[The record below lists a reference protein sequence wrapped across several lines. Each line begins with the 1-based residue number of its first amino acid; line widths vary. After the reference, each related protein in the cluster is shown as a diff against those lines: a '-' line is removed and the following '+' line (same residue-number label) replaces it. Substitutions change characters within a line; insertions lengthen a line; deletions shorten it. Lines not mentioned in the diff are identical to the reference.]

1 MNRTAAGLVV
11 TVVLCACACSSPSA
25 TPTPSP
31 VPVPVTSGASAA
43 PHDWIVYQPAREQ
56 GLRIART
63 DLGGSYYQVDG
74 PAGVYTNPDWSPDGS
89 AVIFTVSRG
98 AYSAVWQVGA
108 DGGAPRQLLR
118 CVNPCM
124 RLLDPSF
131 DPSGV
136 QIALATLDLHGRGA
150 LEAYRPATGGRRVIA
165 TAAPTD
171 FFAQPRFSPEGDRLV
186 AELVHRS
193 GATDGSPIVGSSL
206 VVVDVHTGVVGRALT
221 DPELFAEHSD
231 WADSGVIVFDQRLT
245 ADSDATDVFTIRP
258 DGSGLTR
265 LTQFAATGGSG
276 GQPSMTPDGRVL
288 LDVQATATAEYALMT
303 VDVTGRHIAPAV
315 AGRAV
320 AGVHARMA
328 TVR

>member
-1 MNRTAAGLVV
+1 M

-171 FFAQPRFSPEGDRLV
+171 FFAQPRFSPAGDRLV
-186 AELVHRS
+186 AELVHALLVYEGPEFLCEELVLMESRLGEGRS
-193 GATDGSPIVGSSL
+193 GGSRYDIL
-206 VVVDVHTGVVGRALT
+206 ER
-221 DPELFAEHSD
+221 
-231 WADSGVIVFDQRLT
+231 IRL
-245 ADSDATDVFTIRP
+245 
-258 DGSGLTR
+258 G
-265 LTQFAATGGSG
+265 
-276 GQPSMTPDGRVL
+276 
-288 LDVQATATAEYALMT
+288 
-303 VDVTGRHIAPAV
+303 
-315 AGRAV
+315 
-320 AGVHARMA
+320 
-328 TVR
+328 